1 MKKPDARMC
10 EKNAPEHLSSFGGDL
25 IVSQRIE

>member
-10 EKNAPEHLSSFGGDL
+10 EKNAPEQLSSL
-25 IVSQRIE
+25 AAIIVSQRIE